1 LDDIVAT
8 TGQVFLG
15 LTVNCARC
23 HDHKLDPIPQTDYY
37 SLLSFFHEVDTY
49 GHRGQVDLPSLID
62 VSPPEVAARHRELAE
77 QKLEVRKQCHELERR
92 GIVKMSAEDQRK
104 TEGPEREQ
112 VLKEK
117 LEAQLSPDEWK
128 QYVELQ
134 AKRAELEAVELPP
147 RETVLGV
154 GRCLPEPPATFVLLR
169 GNPHVP
175 GPQVEPAFLSA
186 LGGGKPQIPARTPE
200 AKSSGRRSALA
211 DWIASPANTLT
222 ARVIVNRVWQHHF
235 GRGIVRSTSNFGSL
249 GDPPTHPELLDWLA
263 AEFVEQGWRLK
274 SLHRLILMSNA
285 YRMSSAANA
294 EALAK
299 DPGNDLLWRFDMRR
313 LGAEELRD
321 SILAVTGQLN
331 LKMYGPGVYPE
342 ISAEVLA
349 TQSQPGSG
357 WGNSPPEEQNRR
369 SVYVHVKRSLILPIL
384 SEFDF
389 CDTDSSCAVRFAT
402 TQPTQA
408 LGMLNG
414 AFAGA
419 QAQALAERL
428 RREAGEDREAQVRLA
443 LRLALGRTADAK
455 SIERGLQ
462 LIESLTNQRGLSE
475 EAALKLFCLTVLNL
489 NEFAYLD

>member
-1 LDDIVAT
+1 
-8 TGQVFLG
+8 
-15 LTVNCARC
+15 
-23 HDHKLDPIPQTDYY
+23 
-37 SLLSFFHEVDTY
+37 
-49 GHRGQVDLPSLID
+49 
-62 VSPPEVAARHRELAE
+62 
-77 QKLEVRKQCHELERR
+77 
-92 GIVKMSAEDQRK
+92 
-104 TEGPEREQ
+104 
-112 VLKEK
+112 
-117 LEAQLSPDEWK
+117 
-128 QYVELQ
+128 
-134 AKRAELEAVELPP
+134 
-147 RETVLGV
+147 
-154 GRCLPEPPATFVLLR
+154 
-169 GNPHVP
+169 
-175 GPQVEPAFLSA
+175 VEPAFLSA
-186 LGGGKPQIPARTPE
+186 LGGGKPQIPTRVPE
-200 AKSSGRRSALA
+200 AKSSGRRTALA

-222 ARVIVNRVWQHHF
+222 ARVMVNRVWQHHF

-263 AEFVEQGWRLK
+263 AEFVERGWRLK
-274 SLHRLILMSNA
+274 PLHRLILTSNA
-285 YRMSSAANA
+285 YRMSSAADPDG
-294 EALAK
+294 LAK
-299 DPGNDLLWRFDMRR
+299 DPGNDLFWRFDMRR

-357 WGNSPPEEQNRR
+357 WGKSPPEEQNRR

-414 AFAGA
+414 EFAGA

-428 RREAGEDREAQVRLA
+428 RREAGGDREAQVRRA
-443 LRLALGRTADAK
+443 LRLALGRPADAK
-455 SIERGLQ
+455 SVERGVR
-462 LIESLTNQRGLSE
+462 LIESLVSRGGLSE
-475 EAALKLFCLTVLNL
+475 EASLKLFCLTVLNL